1 MSTDPRLT
9 DLAGRLEAMVEE
21 LDEVA
26 FEQLRLAVAEGETQR
41 PSADREL
48 VRARR
53 AVEKA
58 AHLVRSLAG

>member
-1 MSTDPRLT
+1 MSGDPRLAE
-9 DLAGRLEAMVEE
+9 LADRLEAMVEE

-26 FEQLRLAVAEGETQR
+26 FDRLREAAADGETAR
-41 PSADREL
+41 PATDRDL

-58 AHLVRSLAG
+58 AHLVRALA